1 MLVSLSIV
9 LLIMAAI
16 TFVVKRTLG
25 LRTAVKHS
33 PVTIEVLAQQT
44 LQPKRSVYVV
54 RIASTVL
61 VLGSSEQG
69 LSMFTELHDEG
80 LMEILDQQKPEEHP
94 DRIVLNAQNLI
105 SRLTGS
111 ASIFT
116 KSGTQSK

>member
-1 MLVSLSIV
+1 MLLSLSIV

-25 LRTAVKHS
+25 LRTTVKHS
-33 PVTIEVLAQQT
+33 PVKIEVLAQQT

-54 RIASTVL
+54 RIAGTVL
-61 VLGSSEQG
+61 VLGSCEQG

-80 LMEILDQQKPEEHP
+80 LMEILDQQQLEEHP
-94 DRIVLNAQNLI
+94 ERIVLNAQNLI

-116 KSGTQSK
+116 RSGTQSK